1 MFILKNLTSYVPD
14 ESYEVAELL
23 SLGVSFL
30 KDESGHDWYDA
41 QKEFNKDKLKIVYSS
56 DGIIR
61 SADYDISALWPVNM
75 SIAEIE
81 KEAIPEK
88 FSINGEWLFDGEKI
102 TLAPVDHYA
111 VAKLERQNRLNEA
124 SNAIAPLQD
133 ADELDMATE
142 DERAVLSL
150 WKRYRVM
157 LNRLDL
163 SKAPD
168 IQWPERPA

>member
-1 MFILKNLTSYVPD
+1 MLILKNLTSYVPD
-14 ESYEVAELL
+14 ESCEVTELL
-23 SLGVSFL
+23 SLGISFL
-30 KDESGHDWYDA
+30 KDEGGHDWYDL
-41 QKEFNKDKLKIVYSS
+41 QKEFDKEKLKIVYSS
-56 DGIIR
+56 DGVIR

-81 KEAIPEK
+81 KEAIPER

-102 TLAPVDHYA
+102 TPVKVDHFA

-124 SNAIAPLQD
+124 SDAIAPLQD
-133 ADELDMATE
+133 AKELDIATE
-142 DERAVLSL
+142 DEMSSLSL